1 MLSPARL
8 IRIQT
13 LVPRRHHR
21 SRDDTEARGDERLA
35 DRTPLQFRRSHSGGP
50 RLPLLPVPRAR
61 PAMRPSPGTLAA
73 IANTRPPSPSA
84 GDEARDS
91 DAVQLRSTADDFA

>member
-1 MLSPARL
+1 MTNAWRIERHCSFGDHIPAGHGF
-8 IRIQT
+8 
-13 LVPRRHHR
+13 P
-21 SRDDTEARGDERLA
+21 
-35 DRTPLQFRRSHSGGP
+35 P
-50 RLPLLPVPRAR
+50 LPVPRTR